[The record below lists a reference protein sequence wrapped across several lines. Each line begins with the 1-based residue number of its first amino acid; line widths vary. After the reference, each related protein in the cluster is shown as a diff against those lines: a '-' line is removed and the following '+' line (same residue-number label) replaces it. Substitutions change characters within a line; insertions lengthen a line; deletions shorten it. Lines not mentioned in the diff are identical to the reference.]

1 MVCRIVAVERDE
13 STAEALQSE
22 ALQSFLETW
31 DAEGGPKCGPC
42 ETPLRRP
49 PLRLIRC
56 PPLRSIRL
64 EGPPWPSAEAVAA
77 TEEEMQAESLEAFLK
92 LCEGN

>member
-13 STAEALQSE
+13 STAEVDES
-22 ALQSFLETW
+22 TDW
-31 DAEGGPKCGPC
+31 G
-42 ETPLRRP
+42 TPNEPEISPFVICINDYRPRPRP
-49 PLRLIRC
+49 PLRLL
-56 PPLRSIRL
+56 PLRSIRL

-77 TEEEMQAESLEAFLK
+77 TEEEMQAEWREAFLK

>member
-13 STAEALQSE
+13 STARLY
-22 ALQSFLETW
+22 QSFLETW
-31 DAEGGPKCGPC
+31 DAKGDPN
-42 ETPLRRP
+42 RWHI
-49 PLRLIRC
+49 RL

-77 TEEEMQAESLEAFLK
+77 VEEEMQAESCGVARVY
-92 LCEGN
+92 

>member
-13 STAEALQSE
+13 STAEALQS
-22 ALQSFLETW
+22 FLETW
-31 DAEGGPKCGPC
+31 DAKGDPN
-42 ETPLRRP
+42 RWHI
-49 PLRLIRC
+49 RL

-64 EGPPWPSAEAVAA
+64 EPPAWPSAEAAEAVAA
-77 TEEEMQAESLEAFLK
+77 VEEEMQAESAEAFLK

>member
-13 STAEALQSE
+13 STAEALQS
-22 ALQSFLETW
+22 FLETW
-31 DAEGGPKCGPC
+31 DAKGDPN
-42 ETPLRRP
+42 RWHI
-49 PLRLIRC
+49 RL

>member
-22 ALQSFLETW
+22 ALQSFFSYW
-31 DAEGGPKCGPC
+31 DGTVE
-42 ETPLRRP
+42 PLAIRR
-49 PLRLIRC
+49 LF
-56 PPLRSIRL
+56 PLRSIRL
-64 EGPPWPSAEAVAA
+64 EPPAWPSAEAVAA
-77 TEEEMQAESLEAFLK
+77 VEEEMQAESAEAFLK

>member
-1 MVCRIVAVERDE
+1 MVCRIVAVVRDE

-22 ALQSFLETW
+22 ILRSFLEPI
-31 DAEGGPKCGPC
+31 DPMPDPNRRSVRLP
-42 ETPLRRP
+42 PLRR
-49 PLRLIRC
+49 
-56 PPLRSIRL
+56 IRL

-77 TEEEMQAESLEAFLK
+77 VEEEMQAESAEAFLK

>member
-13 STAEALQSE
+13 STVEAFQREILR
-22 ALQSFLETW
+22 SFLEPI
-31 DAEGGPKCGPC
+31 DPMPD
-42 ETPLRRP
+42 PNRRSI
-49 PLRLIRC
+49 RL

-77 TEEEMQAESLEAFLK
+77 VEEEMQAESLEAFLK

>member
-13 STAEALQSE
+13 STAEALALQSE

-31 DAEGGPKCGPC
+31 DAKGDPNRC
-42 ETPLRRP
+42 LS
-49 PLRLIRC
+49 RL

-64 EGPPWPSAEAVAA
+64 EEPPWPSAEAAA
-77 TEEEMQAESLEAFLK
+77 AMEEEMQAESAEAFLK